1 MSRFILSPEARDDL
15 DEIID
20 YIARD
25 SPQAARRVLEKIKDA
40 IVLLAEMPMIGH
52 LREDLTEEPLR
63 FWPVYSYLIIYRFER
78 KPLEIVRILH
88 GARDVKSILA
98 RGFS

>member
-1 MSRFILSPEARDDL
+1 MSRYILSPESRDDL

-25 SPQAARRVLEKIKDA
+25 SPQAARRVMKKIKEA

-52 LREDLTEEPLR
+52 LREDLTDEPLR
-63 FWPVYSYLIIYRFER
+63 FWPVYSCLVIYRAER
-78 KPLEIVRILH
+78 KPLEVVRILH

-98 RGFS
+98 RGF